1 MRIFSLRNPTLK
13 TGILIALVSVL
24 MPQAD
29 GHAILTEAIP
39 AAGSKITGPDVT
51 ILLHFNAR
59 IDHQRSR
66 LFLVLPGGAQKELPL
81 RPEQRADMLSGE
93 AKGLSA
99 GPYKVRWQV
108 LANDGHITRGEVP
121 FAVLAP

>member
-1 MRIFSLRNPTLK
+1 MKIFRLRSPIPK
-13 TGILIALVSVL
+13 PGILIVLLSVL
-24 MPQAD
+24 AAHAV

-66 LFLVLPGGAQKELPL
+66 LFLVLPGGAQKQLPL
-81 RPEQRADMLSGE
+81 RPDQRADVLSGE

-99 GPYKVRWQV
+99 GSYKLRWQV

-121 FAVLAP
+121 FFVLAP

>member
-1 MRIFSLRNPTLK
+1 MTIFRLQNPTLK
-13 TGILIALVSVL
+13 PAIFIALLSAL

-29 GHAILTEAIP
+29 GHAILTEATP
-39 AAGSKITGPDVT
+39 APGSKITGPDVT
-51 ILLHFNAR
+51 IQLHFNAR

-66 LFLVLPGGAQKELPL
+66 LFLVLPGGEQKELPL
-81 RPEQRADMLSGE
+81 GPEQRADMLSGE

-99 GPYKVRWQV
+99 GSYKLRWQV

-121 FAVLAP
+121 FVVVAP